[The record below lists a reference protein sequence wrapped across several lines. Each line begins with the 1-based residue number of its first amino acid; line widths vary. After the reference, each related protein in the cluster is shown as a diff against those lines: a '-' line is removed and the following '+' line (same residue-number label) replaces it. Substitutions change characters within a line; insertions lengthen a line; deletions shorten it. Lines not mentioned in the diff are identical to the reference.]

1 MASPLSQS
9 RGGFSIET
17 IRFPLAA
24 LGFFGLLAGLGA
36 WLVQGSFE
44 LLPRILIAAG
54 VLLLGIYV
62 ALDPEDVWTKIT
74 GRGAL
79 YSGNTVAIALAAVV
93 ILALFNVLGSRYQ
106 SKWDLTANQQFTL
119 SDQSIKIAQALPQPV
134 HITGWLTTDDSRK
147 QDFQTLLNDY
157 SNRSGGK
164 VSYEFIDPVQRPAE
178 AGAAGITAT

>member
-36 WLVQGSFE
+36 WLVQGSFD
-44 LLPRILIAAG
+44 LLPRILVAAG

-62 ALDPEDVWTKIT
+62 ALDPEDVWAKIT

-79 YSGNTVAIALAAVV
+79 YSGNTVAIALAAIV

-106 SKWDLTANQQFTL
+106 SKLDLTANHQFTL
-119 SDQSIKIAQALPQPV
+119 SDQSIKLAQALPQPV
-134 HITGWLTTDDSRK
+134 HVAGWLTATDSRK

-157 SNRSGGK
+157 QSRSGGK
-164 VSYEFIDPVQRPAE
+164 ITYEFNDPEAHPAD
-178 AGAAGITAT
+178 AV